1 MIKLIIQ
8 QKEEVLFSIS
18 FIKMKLLLLI
28 VYPVDAK
35 NYLELNPG
43 LYTNNSDHRLSTDS
57 A

>member
-1 MIKLIIQ
+1 M
-8 QKEEVLFSIS
+8 LFSIS
-18 FIKMKLLLLI
+18 FIKNKIAFPDRSSL
-28 VYPVDAK
+28 YAK